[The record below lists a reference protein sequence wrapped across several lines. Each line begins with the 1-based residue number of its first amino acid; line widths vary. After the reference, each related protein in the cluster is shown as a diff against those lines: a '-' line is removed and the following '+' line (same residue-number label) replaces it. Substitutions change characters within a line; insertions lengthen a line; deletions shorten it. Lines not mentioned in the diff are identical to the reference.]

1 MSSHLF
7 KVLTLGATFALGA
20 GGTWAQTTAPS
31 DKPVTTIGVSPQDAK
46 EATQKA
52 APADDTATLVRTD
65 ESAADQAKEASKKVK
80 RAITPDAKDKA
91 KKSPSASKSTQPK
104 ASDKSTETPATST
117 PSNAIVGTTLL
128 EEEAKP
134 PMTGRPAPETNKK
147 LTSPGNADQK

>member
-46 EATQKA
+46 EATQKS

-80 RAITPDAKDKA
+80 KVITPDAKDTA
-91 KKSPSASKSTQPK
+91 KTTPSASKSIQPK
-104 ASDKSTETPATST
+104 AAAKRTETPAIATSST
-117 PSNAIVGTTLL
+117 AIDG
-128 EEEAKP
+128 
-134 PMTGRPAPETNKK
+134 
-147 LTSPGNADQK
+147 